1 MKVGKPEV
9 TSLEVNRITI
19 NAAAGIE
26 EEERPLVSIPV
37 APMKDDLV
45 MDGITLEIV
54 VLAAPDLVVVAWM
67 VNLLIRNVK
76 IECSNFS
83 HLKFMMLM
91 KTNDMKYR

>member
-1 MKVGKPEV
+1 VSADKGGHGCPRTRVSMS
-9 TSLEVNRITI
+9 TDLW
-19 NAAAGIE
+19 
-26 EEERPLVSIPV
+26 PLVSIPV
-37 APMKDDLV
+37 APMKDGLV
-45 MDGITLEIV
+45 LDGITLEIV
-54 VLAAPDLVVVAWM
+54 VLEAPDLVVVAWM